1 MRVVEGYE
9 RVPAELKGG
18 VVAIGN
24 FDGVHRGHQALI
36 ARAATEARRLGAPSG
51 ALVFEPHP
59 RSYFQPDKP
68 LFRLTPLPRKLAL
81 LEAMGLDMTAV
92 LAFDAALAGLT
103 ADVFVA
109 QVMVGGFAVRH
120 VIVGYDFHFGKG
132 RTGSPRMLLE
142 TGQRLGFDVTIVEPV
157 TGGGEVFSSSRVRA
171 SLAQGDVAAA
181 AQDLGYRWRIAG
193 EVVGGAKR
201 GTGLGFPTANIALPV
216 GTELGHG
223 IYAVNVHT
231 DGAHH
236 AGAAYYGSRP
246 TFDGGAPVLEVFLL
260 DFDGNL
266 YGRTIEVEFVGFV
279 RPDAKFPS
287 GDALAAQM
295 ARDCETARAMLAAV
309 AVANPLA
316 GLPLAGR

>member
-36 ARAATEARRLGAPSG
+36 ASAAREARRLGAPSG

-68 LFRLTPLPRKLAL
+68 LFRLSPLPRKLVL
-81 LEAMGLDMTAV
+81 LDAMGLDMTAV
-92 LAFDAALAGLT
+92 LAFDGALAGLP
-103 ADVFVA
+103 ADDFVA
-109 QVMVGGFAVRH
+109 RVLVAGFAVRH

-132 RTGSPRMLLE
+132 RSGSPRMLLE
-142 TGQRLGFDVTIVEPV
+142 TGQRLGFGVTIVDPV
-157 TGGGEVFSSSRVRA
+157 TGGGEAFSSSRIRA
-171 SLAQGDVAAA
+171 ALAQGDVAAA
-181 AQDLGYRWRIAG
+181 AEVLGYRWRIAG

-201 GTGLGFPTANIALPV
+201 GTGLGFPTANITLPV

-223 IYAVNVHT
+223 IYAVSVHAAGT
-231 DGAHH
+231 RH

-246 TFDGGAPVLEVFLL
+246 TFDDGAPVLEVFLL

-266 YGRTIEVEFVGFV
+266 YGQIIEVEFVGFV
-279 RPDAKFPS
+279 RPDAQFPS
-287 GDALAAQM
+287 GDALATQM
-295 ARDCETARAMLAAV
+295 ARDCETARSMLAAV
-309 AVANPLA
+309 AAADPLA